1 MDTGTGTKED
11 VIILLNEAQNKIN
24 KTIMIYSKYDK
35 DDVYLKTIR
44 DLLRQEIADLT
55 NKNKYSRLFFAS
67 LTTVNL

>member
-1 MDTGTGTKED
+1 MDMGTGTKED

-44 DLLRQEIADLT
+44 DLLKQEIADLT
-55 NKNKYSRLFFAS
+55 KKNK
-67 LTTVNL
+67 